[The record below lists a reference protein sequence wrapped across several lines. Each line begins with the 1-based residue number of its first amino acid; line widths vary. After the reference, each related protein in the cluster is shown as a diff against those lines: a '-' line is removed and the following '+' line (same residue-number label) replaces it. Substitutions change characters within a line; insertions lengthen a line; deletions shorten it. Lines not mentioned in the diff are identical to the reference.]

1 MDPGLLRC
9 ELWFTKAYAAQIMIM
24 FDYIIRVQIKE
35 IAIHSCGTTL
45 NLNFG
50 VSFQF
55 LTIPNLEAHV
65 KTLNVI
71 LFL

>member
-1 MDPGLLRC
+1 MFLISQINTVLIDLPRVLYGSWLLRC
-9 ELWFTKAYAAQIMIM
+9 ELCLTKAYAAQIMIM

-55 LTIPNLEAHV
+55 
-65 KTLNVI
+65 
-71 LFL
+71 